1 MSINFQHAA
10 VQNVPYLTTQPHCKI
25 QLRCKNAFV
34 LADGAKFRFKFIC
47 RYSANL
53 FMRAVTQISFKI
65 LRRRACKHS
74 LAKHT
79 ANAVAL
85 RNMPDKTP
93 RAKQLSVEQLAT
105 QRFLACAV
113 RALALQISRCKQQ
126 PQYSAHRPSKH
137 EIFLPMYSRGKPS
150 LQQLLPLAQ
159 SQDVSY
165 RRCAI

>member
-74 LAKHT
+74 LAKYIANVPTSCCKNTPAQNT
-79 ANAVAL
+79 AHQTARRAAHDPSVFGVRHGYSRCKSVAA
-85 RNMPDKTP
+85 NDCNTP
-93 RAKQLSVEQLAT
+93 LLAFSARQTFHSCTRAPQAKSAAT
-105 QRFLACAV
+105 SPACAV
-113 RALALQISRCKQQ
+113 ARLFISALR
-126 PQYSAHRPSKH
+126 
-137 EIFLPMYSRGKPS
+137 
-150 LQQLLPLAQ
+150 
-159 SQDVSY
+159 D
-165 RRCAI
+165 

>member
-1 MSINFQHAA
+1 MPIDFQHAA
-10 VQNVPYLTTQPHCKI
+10 VQNVPYLTIQPHHKI
-25 QLRCKNAFV
+25 RLRCKNAFI

-53 FMRAVTQISFKI
+53 FMRAATQISFRNFTPQSI
-65 LRRRACKHS
+65 VNTRSQNIPYA
-74 LAKHT
+74 A
-79 ANAVAL
+79 AL
-85 RNMPDKTP
+85 RIIPTQNTARQTALSRSLLHNGFQ
-93 RAKQLSVEQLAT
+93 RAA
-105 QRFLACAV
+105 
-113 RALALQISRCKQQ
+113 RALALQISRCEQQ